1 MVKKHQDKLHFT
13 VSITSDEQMKILNE
27 KHRGIKHSTD
37 VLSFEIK
44 EKMPNGEW
52 VGEIVVSKD
61 YAKKQAQQLGHS
73 FEEETA
79 FLVAHGVMHLMGIHH
94 EDEIKI
100 QRSKCK
106 VTV

>member
-52 VGEIVVSKD
+52 VGEIAISKN
-61 YAKKQAQQLGHS
+61 YAKKQAQDLGHS
-73 FEEETA
+73 FEEEVA

-94 EDEIKI
+94 ENH
-100 QRSKCK
+100 
-106 VTV
+106 